1 MYDYWDL
8 RTTCRKNSSRFL
20 FSSSAIPSPSPSL
33 DPHNLCNQI
42 QMTQTKTSPK
52 LHHETTVIKSAII
65 SRLIV
70 LTLILLWRTLLSPY
84 DTSAPIN
91 PNCLSN
97 NTSQPNVDL
106 QQQQQQQQHV
116 LLPSLGSAI
125 ESSIVWDSVY
135 FVRIAQCG
143 YEYEQ
148 TYAFL
153 PLLPLCIS
161 LLSRTGLVQLYQ
173 FFSDTFL
180 VNLLVFFI
188 FKQYPVGNLS
198 TLCIP
203 TWWFCISLLMIEW
216 VFLFFEGVLCVSVLA
231 PLVPVIGQRAVLGL
245 SGFVIN
251 NIAFVIVAVYLYRWF
266 GWIFL
271 NSIWLSKSLLGL
283 KLFGSF
289 KYVFFPYNN

>member
-1 MYDYWDL
+1 MITETYERHAAKTLPDF
-8 RTTCRKNSSRFL
+8 NFPV
-20 FSSSAIPSPSPSL
+20 SAIPSPSPSL
-33 DPHNLCNQI
+33 DPPNLCNQI
-42 QMTQTKTSPK
+42 QMPQTKTSPN

-97 NTSQPNVDL
+97 NSSQPNVDL
-106 QQQQQQQQHV
+106 QQQQQHV

-125 ESSIVWDSVY
+125 ESSIVWDSVF

-148 TYAFL
+148 TYAFF

-180 VNLLVFFI
+180 VI
-188 FKQYPVGNLS
+188 Y
-198 TLCIP
+198 
-203 TWWFCISLLMIEW
+203 
-216 VFLFFEGVLCVSVLA
+216 
-231 PLVPVIGQRAVLGL
+231 
-245 SGFVIN
+245 
-251 NIAFVIVAVYLYRWF
+251 
-266 GWIFL
+266 
-271 NSIWLSKSLLGL
+271 
-283 KLFGSF
+283 
-289 KYVFFPYNN
+289 